1 MRQAMDIP
9 PAIVVSSG
17 RCGSTMLSD
26 IFNSHPDILSISELF
41 ILQGRALFNFRRLT
55 GNEMWSIVSR
65 QTRAQRLQ
73 LSTDSDALLYP
84 VGTPRGRYAG
94 AEIPPISWVALPH
107 ITDRPDDL
115 LDELEPV
122 IRSQPRQ
129 YAADHYRAMFAWLR
143 RKFDRKVWVERSGG
157 AGMYAPRLA
166 KMFPEA
172 KFIHL
177 YRDGRDTA
185 ISMEKHPVFREAMR
199 YIVTMREY
207 GVDALKPMTG
217 VSGNSFQDWAKLRTQ
232 LLIYVVF
239 LFNRARDRELTLPE
253 FGKFWSDIVDLAD
266 RFLDTLPPEKVLRV
280 RFEDVQ
286 CNPEKE
292 IARIVRFLDPSLED
306 PQWVQEA
313 ARIPR
318 PTRSRL
324 GDLVPAERAALTESC
339 RWSLERLGYDLRE
352 E

>member
-1 MRQAMDIP
+1 MDIS

-26 IFNSHPDILSISELF
+26 ILNSHPDILSISELF
-41 ILQGRALFNFRRLT
+41 ILQGRALFHFRRLT

-65 QTRAQRLQ
+65 QTRAQRRQ
-73 LSTDSDALLYP
+73 LGSHSDALLYP

-122 IRSQPRQ
+122 VRSQPRQ

-166 KMFPEA
+166 AMFPEA

-185 ISMEKHPVFREAMR
+185 MSMKKHPVFREAMR
-199 YIVTMREY
+199 YIATMREY

-217 VSGNSFQDWAKLRTQ
+217 VSGHAFRDWALLRTQ
-232 LLIYVVF
+232 LLVYVVF
-239 LFNRARDRELTLPE
+239 LFGRTRNREFTLPE

-280 RFEDVQ
+280 RFEDMQ
-286 CNPEKE
+286 SEPEKE
-292 IARIVRFLDPSLED
+292 IARLARFLDPSLED
-306 PQWVQEA
+306 PEWVKKA

-318 PTRSRL
+318 PASSKL
-324 GDLVPAERAALTESC
+324 GDLVPAERAALTEAC
-339 RWSLERLGYDLRE
+339 RSSLERLGYDLGE
-352 E
+352 A

>member
-1 MRQAMDIP
+1 MDIP

-26 IFNSHPDILSISELF
+26 VLNSHPDILSISELF
-41 ILQGRALFNFRRLT
+41 ILQGRALFHFRRLT

-65 QTRAQRLQ
+65 QTRAQRRQ
-73 LSTDSDALLYP
+73 LGSHSEALLYP

-94 AEIPPISWVALPH
+94 ARIPPISWVTLPH

-129 YAADHYRAMFAWLR
+129 YAADHYRAMFTWLR
-143 RKFDRKVWVERSGG
+143 RKFGRKVWVERSGG

-185 ISMEKHPVFREAMR
+185 MSMKKHPVFREAMR

-217 VSGNSFQDWAKLRTQ
+217 VSGHAFRDWAMLRTQ
-232 LLIYVVF
+232 LLVYIVF
-239 LFNRARDRELTLPE
+239 LFGRTRDREFTLPE

-280 RFEDVQ
+280 RFEDMQ
-286 CNPEKE
+286 SEPEKE
-292 IARIVRFLDPSLED
+292 IARLARFLDPSLED
-306 PQWVQEA
+306 PEWVKEA

-318 PTRSRL
+318 PTPSKL
-324 GDLVPAERAALTESC
+324 GDLIPAERAALTESC
-339 RWSLERLGYDLRE
+339 RSSLERLGYDLRE
-352 E
+352 S